1 MAAEKTLDPVQA
13 RDETAFT
20 RCADDWTRRGLLS
33 GAAALGLGLLAGCR
47 SSSSGGSGAT
57 GSSQLPFGRKLKA
70 AFSNCGLGST
80 WCASGKE
87 TAERWGKWFG
97 VDVTWFDGGLNID
110 VQRKAVEDMATGTW
124 DFVAIQTLGI
134 DTLVDPVSRII
145 AKKTPV
151 VQMDTLLSK
160 NDIGAISFLEPD
172 NEYMGEVVGEALFQA
187 IGGQGNVIQTQGA
200 LGHTGAQRRAAG
212 FRKAMSRY
220 PNVKL
225 IADDTADWDINKVAT
240 LWEDYLVQH
249 KKIDAGYFHN
259 DDMALAAARVIR
271 NAGREKEIKLGGV
284 DAMPEAIKAVRDGV
298 LLTSVRNPACRIHWG
313 GLVVGAL
320 AATGMTDIPKYIL
333 MDGPAVT
340 RENAAGLLFMQEQFL
355 V

>member
-1 MAAEKTLDPVQA
+1 MTTEKTKDGGEA
-13 RDETAFT
+13 TFA
-20 RCADDWTRRGLLS
+20 RCADDWTRRGLLT
-33 GAAALGLGLLAGCR
+33 GAAAMGLGLLTGCR
-47 SSSSGGSGAT
+47 SSSGNPEAT
-57 GSSQLPFGRKLKA
+57 GGALPFGRKLKA

-87 TAERWGKWFG
+87 TAELWGKWFG
-97 VDVTWFDGGLNID
+97 VDVTWFDGGLSID
-110 VQRKAVEDMATGTW
+110 VQRKAIEDMATGTW

-151 VQMDTLLSK
+151 VQMDTLLSR
-160 NDIGAISFLEPD
+160 NDIGAVSFLEPD
-172 NEYMGEVVGEALFQA
+172 NEYMGDVVGEALFQS

-200 LGHTGAQRRAAG
+200 LGHTGVQRRAAG
-212 FRKAMSRY
+212 FRKALARY

-225 IADDTADWDINKVAT
+225 IADDTADWDINKVAS

-271 NAGREKEIKLGGV
+271 NAGREKEIKLAGT
-284 DAMPEAIKAVRDGV
+284 DAMPQAIKAVMDGV

-313 GLVVGAL
+313 ALLVGAM
-320 AATGMTDIPKYIL
+320 AATSVKDIPKFIL
-333 MDGPAVT
+333 MDGPVIT
-340 RENAAGLLFMQEQFL
+340 RDNAAGLLFMEQQSL
-355 V
+355 L

>member
-1 MAAEKTLDPVQA
+1 MMPAKERNDCEATFSTCIE
-13 RDETAFT
+13 E
-20 RCADDWTRRGLLS
+20 WSRRGVL
-33 GAAALGLGLLAGCR
+33 AAVASLGLGLLSGCH
-47 SSSSGGSGAT
+47 SAPTTNPNTESNNIW
-57 GSSQLPFGRKLKA
+57 PFGRKLKA

-87 TAERWGKWFG
+87 TAELWGEWFG

-110 VQRKAVEDMATGTW
+110 VQRKAIEDMATGSW

-134 DTLVDPVSRII
+134 DTLVDPISRII
-145 AKKTPV
+145 AKKIPV
-151 VQMDTLLSK
+151 VQMDTLISR
-160 NDIGAISFLEPD
+160 NDIGAVSFLEPD
-172 NEYMGEVVGEALFQA
+172 NTYMGEVVADALCQS

-200 LGHTGAQRRAAG
+200 LGHTGVQRRAQG
-212 FRKAMSRY
+212 FRKALERY

-225 IADDTADWDINKVAT
+225 IADDTADWDINKVAR

-271 NAGREKEIKLGGV
+271 NAGREREIKLGGV
-284 DAMPEAIKAVRDGV
+284 DAMPQAIKAVRDGV

-313 GLVVGAL
+313 ALLVGAM
-320 AATGMTDIPKYIL
+320 AATGMKDIPKYIL
-333 MDGPAVT
+333 MDGPVVT
-340 RENAAGLLFMQEQFL
+340 RDNAAGLLFMQEQFL
-355 V
+355 L

>member
-1 MAAEKTLDPVQA
+1 MIREKDKDGSEVTFSNCAAE
-13 RDETAFT
+13 
-20 RCADDWTRRGLLS
+20 WSRRGILA
-33 GAAALGLGLLAGCR
+33 GAAALGLGVLSGCH
-47 SSSSGGSGAT
+47 SSTTANPDAQANSS
-57 GSSQLPFGRKLKA
+57 LPFGGKLKA

-87 TAERWGKWFG
+87 TAELWGKWFG

-110 VQRKAVEDMATGTW
+110 VQRKAIEDMATGSW

-145 AKKTPV
+145 GKKIPV
-151 VQMDTLLSK
+151 VQMDTLISK
-160 NDIGAISFLEPD
+160 NDIGATTFLEPD
-172 NEYMGEVVGEALFQA
+172 NIYMGEVVGETLLQA
-187 IGGQGNVIQTQGA
+187 IGGQGNIIQTQGA
-200 LGHTGAQRRAAG
+200 LGHTGVQRRAQG
-212 FRKAMSRY
+212 FRKALARY

-225 IADDTADWDINKVAT
+225 IADDTADWDINKVAR

-271 NAGREKEIKLGGV
+271 NAGREREIKLGGV
-284 DAMPEAIKAVRDGV
+284 DAMPQAIKAVRDGV

-313 GLVVGAL
+313 ALLVGAM
-320 AATGMTDIPKYIL
+320 AATGMKDIPGYIL
-333 MDGPAVT
+333 MDGPVVT
-340 RENAAGLLFMQEQFL
+340 RDNAAGLLFMQEQFL
-355 V
+355 L